1 MTDEIRRVGPVE
13 GRDRRAADRRAAERR
28 AGSTSRALVPTGAPA
43 EDAEPSARPASN
55 PAPNPPPVPPSDGSA
70 AIFAAQMIGQT
81 GQRRG
86 LKGGPPVLDAARSA
100 YLGAEYSGAGERRPK
115 PGRAE
120 DTDV

>member
-1 MTDEIRRVGPVE
+1 MTDEIRSVGPVE

-28 AGSTSRALVPTGAPA
+28 AASASRALVPVAFPA
-43 EDAEPSARPASN
+43 EDAELPARPA
-55 PAPNPPPVPPSDGSA
+55 PTPPSDGSA
-70 AIFAAQMIGQT
+70 AIFAAQLIGQK

-115 PGRAE
+115 PGRTE
-120 DTDV
+120 DTDI